1 MHHTTLASF
10 HEHIKTTD
18 IPFFGT
24 IIENYRKLYVSLHDN
39 MNFSDMTL
47 RKKLYAIAAVATV
60 SSAGMAIM
68 GFSSD
73 KRNFEIIKNL
83 DIFYSVF
90 KELNAYYVDETDPK
104 KLVKTAIDKMLESL
118 DPYTNYIPEEEMDDF
133 KFMTT
138 GEYGGVG
145 SIISLSDTCYVMFRE
160 VYEGKPADKAGIRNG
175 DYIVEINGKDAKN
188 MKVSDV
194 SDNLRG
200 EPKTDAKIKIWR
212 MGEPKL
218 IEKTVRREKVQINPV
233 SYYGMV
239 SAETGY
245 IDFNNFTQDCSKEIE
260 NALNDLKK
268 QGAKR
273 LVLDLRDNPGGLLD
287 EAIKIVNLFV
297 PKGSEV
303 LSTKGKISMYD
314 KTYKAPKDPVD
325 TEIPIVVLVS
335 RRSASA
341 AEIVAGAFQDL
352 DRAVI
357 VGQRSFGKG
366 LVQSTREIEY
376 NGGLKMTTAKY
387 YIPSGRCIQAID
399 YSHRDKDGAVG
410 LVADSLISEFKTKG
424 GRVVYDGG
432 GVSPDI
438 HVDVPSIA
446 NITYALVAND
456 IIFKYMRHYRMS
468 HASIAP
474 AESFTL
480 SDKEY
485 EEFCR
490 FVEAQQPKFTYKSES
505 NEELKKL
512 IKAAKRDKYYDS
524 NKELFDN
531 MEKSLKPNLSQDLVT
546 AREEIQ
552 DLIES
557 EILVSYYYHRGA
569 AKHAI
574 KVDPEIQKAISTIE
588 DAALYNGLL
597 NGSVASHAGDKR
609 NSIEKSKE

>member
-1 MHHTTLASF
+1 M
-10 HEHIKTTD
+10 K
-18 IPFFGT
+18 
-24 IIENYRKLYVSLHDN
+24 
-39 MNFSDMTL
+39 MTFK
-47 RKKLYAIAAVATV
+47 KKLYTIGGIFALGITGATLY
-60 SSAGMAIM
+60 
-68 GFSSD
+68 GFSGD

-104 KLVKTAIDKMLESL
+104 KLVRTAIDKMLESL
-118 DPYTNYIPEEEMDDF
+118 DPYTNYIPEEDMDDF

-160 VYEGKPADKAGIRNG
+160 VYEGKPADRAGIRNG
-175 DYIVEINGKDAKN
+175 DYIVEINGKNAKG

-200 EPKTDAKIKIWR
+200 EPNTDAKIKIWR

-239 SAETGY
+239 NSETGY

-260 NALNDLKK
+260 NAINDLKK

-314 KTYKAPKDPVD
+314 KTYKAPKEPLD

-341 AEIVAGAFQDL
+341 SEIVAGALQDL

-387 YIPSGRCIQAID
+387 YIPSGRCIQSID

-432 GVSPDI
+432 GVSPDV
-438 HVDVPSIA
+438 HLDVPSAA

-456 IIFKYMRHYRMS
+456 LIFKYMRHYRAS
-468 HASIAP
+468 HPTIAS
-474 AESFTL
+474 AESFSLTD
-480 SDKEY
+480 SEYKEFS
-485 EEFCR
+485 E
-490 FVEAQQPKFTYKSES
+490 FVELQQPKFTYKSES
-505 NEELKKL
+505 NEEFKKL
-512 IKAAKRDKYYDS
+512 IKAAQRDKYYDN
-524 NKELFDN
+524 NKSLFDE
-531 MEKSLKPNLSQDLVT
+531 METALKPDLKKDLAT
-546 AREEIQ
+546 SREEIQ
-552 DLIES
+552 ELIES
-557 EILVSYYYHRGA
+557 EILISYYYHKGA

-574 KVDPEIQKAISTIE
+574 KTDPEIQQAIKTVE
-588 DAALYNGLL
+588 DTETYKGLL
-597 NGSVASHAGDKR
+597 DGSIPSHAGDKR
-609 NSIEKSKE
+609 KSIEKSKE